1 LTNEECFVLNIRH
14 TSHCFNNLIQTTKSI
29 ATLFRSSSTS
39 VCPCS
44 YIVANAAWS
53 RVFTEKI
60 MTMVHSAG
68 NVESVMSEVG

>member
-1 LTNEECFVLNIRH
+1 
-14 TSHCFNNLIQTTKSI
+14 
-29 ATLFRSSSTS
+29 